1 MFKSDKA
8 YDHRLDNSCM
18 YLFAI
23 FIGSLGDTILLKL
36 DEIQDQNENS
46 VT

>member
-8 YDHRLDNSCM
+8 YDHRLDSSCM
-18 YLFAI
+18 FFLLY
-23 FIGSLGDTILLKL
+23 SLGLWATQFLKL

>member
-8 YDHRLDNSCM
+8 YDHRLDSSCM
-18 YLFAI
+18 YFFVV